1 MRKFLCFLLF
11 LGVFSVLSIQT
22 EAQSTSFTNINGTV
36 INLFCGQTCTNLSFP
51 IPHLKSTDDYLTT
64 SIPYNPP
71 PYTTSAPAMTH
82 PCNGSATTAQDDKY
96 LDTTF
101 LPFDFCFY
109 GDVYSKLLVTTNGY
123 ITFDISKALNGNNY
137 TLTGNALPF
146 QGSGTQTTTQ
156 PCPGSP
162 GGVYYPRAS
171 IFAAY
176 TDLWPRTDDANYKIE
191 SRVEGTAP
199 WRRFV
204 VSFYN
209 IQMFNCSGPRVT
221 SQIIINESTGLIEVN
236 IGSKPLCGTSTSNN
250 NRAIIGI
257 QDWNW
262 SKYAAP
268 LNRNCDPFSTSNESW
283 RFTPN
288 GPTSRYIKS
297 ELLTLGGT
305 FIALA
310 DTSTTTPGLLNLKF
324 NNFCPAA
331 AGQYL
336 VRTQFTNCTI
346 GLPLVITDTI
356 TVNMVTQLPV
366 TYTAT
371 PTNCG
376 ASTGTITA
384 NVTGTVGTPPY
395 QYSIDGGPLSANNF
409 FTGLAAGN
417 HTLFVIDFNG
427 CQNTITAVVPTN
439 NAIPG
444 SATPTA
450 TSCPGVNNGT
460 ITVTPNGGTAPF
472 TYTLSPLP
480 PQGSNI
486 FTGLAPG
493 TYTIT
498 FTDAGGCSGSVSATV
513 SQGTSI
519 TATSV
524 FNNTGCAAV
533 NNGSA
538 AATPTSGTA
547 PYTFSLNGGPF
558 QPSGTFT
565 GLAPGP
571 YTITIKDANGCT
583 GTQSGTI
590 AAGASLASTLSSTP
604 PTCAG
609 FTNGSITITPTTG
622 TAPYSYSLN
631 GGPVQLSNVFPN
643 LGANTYTINFSD
655 ANGCTGSNSVTLS
668 PVSPLASSAL
678 TQDANCFGDNNGSV
692 TINPSGGTAPYQFSI
707 DAGVT
712 YQPSASF
719 NGLIAGNYTIRTKD
733 ANGCTVNTPFTINEP
748 ALLTGTA
755 AATAATCNGNDGVIT
770 FSGNGGTLPYLF
782 SIDNGVGYQ
791 SPNTFTVPPAAYNN
805 LLIKDAH
812 GCVANVTGVTVTLN
826 DTMRLTFGPDPV
838 TCEGT
843 AVTLNPQTNAQT
855 TGFSWTPSTG
865 LNDPLI
871 QNPSAN
877 PADSTTYTLT
887 AKWGV
892 CQRTASTRV
901 NILTKPIAHAG
912 RDTAICFQ
920 TFALLRGSATRTS
933 GPVSFLWT
941 PSAKVLPSNFAFAVG
956 RPDSTQLFTL
966 QVSDNYGCNFKT
978 FDDVLVTMQP
988 PVPAYAGND
997 TNAVYGIP
1005 HQLFSSGG
1013 VSYLWTPSNVLD
1025 NPIAQN
1031 PKATL
1036 TSDTRFTVLVTDVAG
1051 CVGTDDVL
1059 IKVYKGPTYYIPNA
1073 FSPNGDGL
1081 NDIFRPV
1088 PVGIVKTDYFR
1099 VFNRYG
1105 QLLFETSKWL
1115 DGWNGTYQGKK
1126 QTQGTYAWMI
1136 RGTDRNGKVVEMKG
1150 TVILIQ

>member
-1 MRKFLCFLLF
+1 MRKFLLFFLL
-11 LGVFSVLSIQT
+11 LGAISVLPIQT

-36 INLFCGQTCTNLSFP
+36 INLYCGQTCTNLSFL
-51 IPHLKSTDDYLTT
+51 IPHLKSTEDYAVT
-64 SIPYNPP
+64 STPYQPFAFIHP
-71 PYTTSAPAMTH
+71 FATEDPALYD
-82 PCNGSATTAQDDKY
+82 DDKFSFAN
-96 LDTTF
+96 T
-101 LPFDFCFY
+101 LPFSFCFY
-109 GDVYSKLLVTTNGY
+109 GATYDKVVVGSNGL
-123 ITFDISKALNGNNY
+123 ITFDEANASCANAYHITQPVPYALGNQCVQITTYYPKASIMGDFSDLDPSLSVSGKKISWWTEGVAPFRSFVTSFNKVAIYGC
-137 TLTGNALPF
+137 TPTGNDNTF
-146 QGSGTQTTTQ
+146 QI
-156 PCPGSP
+156 
-162 GGVYYPRAS
+162 V
-171 IFAAY
+171 
-176 TDLWPRTDDANYKIE
+176 
-191 SRVEGTAP
+191 
-199 WRRFV
+199 
-204 VSFYN
+204 
-209 IQMFNCSGPRVT
+209 
-221 SQIIINESTGLIEVN
+221 INESTGLVDIY
-236 IGSKPLCGTSTSNN
+236 IQRKALCTGSSDGGKAILGMQNWNRDKAAFHPSRNATTWTANN
-250 NRAIIGI
+250 EG
-257 QDWNW
+257 
-262 SKYAAP
+262 
-268 LNRNCDPFSTSNESW
+268 W
-283 RFTPN
+283 RFVPN

-305 FIALA
+305 LIAQA
-310 DTSTTTPGLLNLKF
+310 DTNTTTPGLLNLKF

-346 GLPLVITDTI
+346 GPPLEITDTI
-356 TVNMVTQLPV
+356 TVNMITQLPV

-417 HTLFVIDFNG
+417 HILHVVDFNG
-427 CQNTITAVVPTN
+427 CQNTITAVVGTN

-460 ITVTPNGGTAPF
+460 ITVTPNGGTAPY
-472 TYTLSPLP
+472 TYTLAPLP
-480 PQGSNI
+480 PQGSNV
-486 FTGLAPG
+486 FSGLAPG
-493 TYTIT
+493 TYTIN

-513 SQGTSI
+513 AQGTSI

-538 AATPTSGTA
+538 TATPTNGTA

-558 QPSGTFT
+558 LLSGTFT

-622 TAPYSYSLN
+622 TAPYSYSIN

-643 LGANTYTINFSD
+643 LGANAYTINFSD
-655 ANGCTGSNSVTLS
+655 ANGCTGSNSITLS
-668 PVSPLASSAL
+668 PVSPLAATFL
-678 TQDANCFGDNNGSV
+678 TQDANCFADNNGSV
-692 TINPSGGTAPYQFSI
+692 TMNPSGGTAPYQFSI

-712 YQPSASF
+712 YQPSATF

-733 ANGCTVNTPFTINEP
+733 ANGCTVNTPFTINQP

-755 AATAATCNGNDGVIT
+755 TPTAATCNGNDGVIT
-770 FSGNGGTLPYLF
+770 FTVNGGTLPYLF

-791 SPNTFTVPPAAYNN
+791 SPNTFTVSPAAYNN
-805 LLIKDAH
+805 LIIKDGH
-812 GCVANVTGVTVTLN
+812 GCVANVSGITVTLN
-826 DTMRLTFGPDPV
+826 DTMRLTFGPDAV

-843 AVTLNPQTNAQT
+843 AITLNPQTNAQT
-855 TGFSWTPSTG
+855 TGFTWTPSTG

-920 TFALLRGSATRTS
+920 SFALLRGSATRTS
-933 GPVSFLWT
+933 GAVNFLWT

-1051 CVGTDDVL
+1051 CVGSDDVL

-1081 NDIFRPV
+1081 NDIFRPT

-1105 QLLFETSKWL
+1105 QLLFETTKWL

-1126 QTQGTYAWMI
+1126 QAQGTYAWMI